1 VRRHRTSPHL
11 DANSVIVSRESF
23 IVVRAT
29 DLRPLLRTSPEPWLY
44 RRCDRIFAL
53 PREPLPPVKVRGQDY
68 EYGYGLKCRV
78 GLLKLELVLEF
89 SVRVRVVGYDL
100 GSGLLLRLDV
110 LVKTVRCR

>member
-1 VRRHRTSPHL
+1 VTGYLPPPSGTS
-11 DANSVIVSRESF
+11 A
-23 IVVRAT
+23 
-29 DLRPLLRTSPEPWLY
+29 
-44 RRCDRIFAL
+44 
-53 PREPLPPVKVRGQDY
+53 PVKVRGQDY

-110 LVKTVRCR
+110 LVKTVRCRRRLGFTVKLELGFGRGRCRDGTFRRGRHMGEDIPWGGANV